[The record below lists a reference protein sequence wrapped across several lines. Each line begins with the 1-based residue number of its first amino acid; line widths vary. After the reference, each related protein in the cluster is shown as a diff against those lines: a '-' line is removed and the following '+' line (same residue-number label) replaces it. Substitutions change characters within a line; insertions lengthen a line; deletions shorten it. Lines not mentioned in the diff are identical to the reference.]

1 MGKENNVG
9 MNETI
14 LGWFKRVHPEEL
26 WAVGEM
32 PPCLTFEDMR
42 KSMDAGDGMGEAAKH
57 SDTATRE
64 LMLDRLA
71 ELVGKDSRKL
81 VEEANA
87 KVREKIRGEY
97 KVKESPRLAK
107 PKPDEICV
115 LVGKAHVAL
124 QKVAGSLSGIDCLAL
139 ADGLGR
145 AGIKELR
152 GILRIMKSQVEDAD
166 ATLLKAESLA

>member
-1 MGKENNVG
+1 MGKNNNDG
-9 MNETI
+9 MKETI

-107 PKPDEICV
+107 PKPDEICS
-115 LVGKAHVAL
+115 LAGKAHVAV
-124 QKVAGSLSGIDCLAL
+124 QKVTGSLSGVDCLAL
-139 ADGLGR
+139 ADGLGKD
-145 AGIKELR
+145 GIQELR
-152 GILRIMKSQVEDAD
+152 NSLRIMKSQIEDATD
-166 ATLLKAESLA
+166 TLLKAATLA